1 MAGSL
6 IATEDLRCV
15 PVLTTARALGRW
27 QDLGG
32 LYGWTHHASTPGRG
46 GEHLHAST
54 PGRSAR
60 AGAGASS
67 ARDQHDLPERMLLP
81 LPRHLSSLTD
91 EQLHQLWE
99 MVTAPQPQKEIVY
112 RSGALG
118 AIAQLIMMPGN
129 RLHTLDLS
137 GVALCG
143 LDPAGKPKLTGEY
156 RSDSIELL
164 CDAIESENCV
174 LKVSA
179 LMGTDGH

>member
-1 MAGSL
+1 
-6 IATEDLRCV
+6 
-15 PVLTTARALGRW
+15 
-27 QDLGG
+27 
-32 LYGWTHHASTPGRG
+32 
-46 GEHLHAST
+46 
-54 PGRSAR
+54 
-60 AGAGASS
+60 
-67 ARDQHDLPERMLLP
+67 MLLP

-174 LKVSA
+174 LKVSGGP
-179 LMGTDGH
+179 LMVTDGTLMTFDCITHRFSGSSIARCGRQRHARLPRRCIGPCVTKGPCSRPSSWKSS

>member
-1 MAGSL
+1 MRAS
-6 IATEDLRCV
+6 AHHS
-15 PVLTTARALGRW
+15 ALGRW

-174 LKVSA
+174 LKVSGGP

>member
-1 MAGSL
+1 MAR
-6 IATEDLRCV
+6 DDRCPPDAAGQERV
-15 PVLTTARALGRW
+15 
-27 QDLGG
+27 
-32 LYGWTHHASTPGRG
+32 
-46 GEHLHAST
+46 GEHPRRREPARRKPPVDDPRPHA
-54 PGRSAR
+54 
-60 AGAGASS
+60 
-67 ARDQHDLPERMLLP
+67 ERE
-81 LPRHLSSLTD
+81 LTSD
-91 EQLHQLWE
+91 KQQNGQRPA
-99 MVTAPQPQKEIVY
+99 T
-112 RSGALG
+112 
-118 AIAQLIMMPGN
+118 GN